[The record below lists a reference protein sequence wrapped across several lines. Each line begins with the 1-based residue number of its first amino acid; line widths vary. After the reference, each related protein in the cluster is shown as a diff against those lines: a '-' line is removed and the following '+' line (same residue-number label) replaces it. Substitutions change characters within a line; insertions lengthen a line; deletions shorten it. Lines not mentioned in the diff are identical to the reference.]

1 MLRFIETN
9 QLKPYIDRVFAF
21 EDTVKAIE
29 YLGTGQHVG
38 KVVVKISV

>member
-9 QLKPYIDRVFAF
+9 KLKPYIDRVFTF